1 MAELV
6 ETLIFEHDGTNV
18 PVEIL
23 ETRRGSRFVAVD
35 YHCWNKL
42 TGNYSIEQHDAISC
56 RLHRWFEY
64 EGISVDKWHPT
75 NIDNKNAP
83 IYWLLDDSD

>member
-1 MAELV
+1 MAELL
-6 ETLIFEHDGTNV
+6 ETLIFEHDGTSV

-23 ETRRGSRFVAVD
+23 ETKKGDRFVAVD
-35 YHCWNKL
+35 YHSWNKL
-42 TGNYSIEQHDAISC
+42 TENYSIEQQDDIYH

-75 NIDNKNAP
+75 NIDNRSAP
-83 IYWLLDDSD
+83 IYWLDDSD